1 MPASSYFGRSGI
13 VDKKGN
19 IVAVTSAQT
28 FLGGFLISASSCI
41 CRGGIVDKKGNN
53 IVAGTSAQTS
63 LGGLFISAS
72 SYYGRSGIVDKKGNI
87 VAVTNRPG
95 VCGVGP
101 GPRGCKSTRDDRSP
115 TFGPSVSTG
124 TDPHRPG
131 RRALSPGVSGEGSS
145 LRGCKRTRGDRS
157 PTFGSHV
164 PVGTD
169 PHRLGVCFHA
179 GHSISDGTV
188 RKPLS
193 VAFGGCCS
201 ATACPDLHR
210 VVISIVY
217 LYVCLLCDGLV
228 LLLNWP
234 VHTAPAPAFHGHH
247 AAQCADGQITFFWM
261 SAETVA
267 ED

>member
-1 MPASSYFGRSGI
+1 MASETAAVHNDQPPSIRTRWFPEQDLDQSKHEAERLDLTFPGFAFGMDCIEEPSQI
-13 VDKKGN
+13 VDHDAERLDK
-19 IVAVTSAQT
+19 V
-28 FLGGFLISASSCI
+28 ISAFSS
-41 CRGGIVDKKGNN
+41 
-53 IVAGTSAQTS
+53 
-63 LGGLFISAS
+63 
-72 SYYGRSGIVDKKGNI
+72 
-87 VAVTNRPG
+87 
-95 VCGVGP
+95 
-101 GPRGCKSTRDDRSP
+101 
-115 TFGPSVSTG
+115 STG
-124 TDPHRPG
+124 RLTGVLVHCAAYACTTVEFCTALGRNPISVADCLCDLIKSMITGASILDVAPITAPVHRQQLQQQQ
-131 RRALSPGVSGEGSS
+131 A
-145 LRGCKRTRGDRS
+145 D
-157 PTFGSHV
+157 
-164 PVGTD
+164 
-169 PHRLGVCFHA
+169 VCFHA

-217 LYVCLLCDGLV
+217 LYVCLLRDGLV